1 MNEFLTAFKDELGVG
16 PEGIVKAVGKFGMSD
31 EKFRSRLVFML
42 VRVRW
47 TRMSEL
53 LSVFAEL

>member
-42 VRVRW
+42 VRVR
-47 TRMSEL
+47 
-53 LSVFAEL
+53 